1 MPARKHTEKRPEPKV
16 PKRIVSSPGKLSR
29 TKSLIKR
36 IREINNEKA
45 RSSGLSTVRGSARFG
60 ELSKERKELLEA
72 LQKEFPEKNIS
83 EILVKAKL
91 ETPFEKKIRMRDVP
105 QYSELRKI
113 RRPRFSDA
121 KREFLAKNGL
131 TEKFY
136 KRTRKIYVGLAQGRE
151 MNFTQR
157 ELFADEFA
165 RKANIP
171 FSKAMN
177 FINFAQRYSGM
188 FRVRK

>member
-1 MPARKHTEKRPEPKV
+1 MSARKHTEKRPEPKI
-16 PKRIVSSPGKLSR
+16 PKQPVGSPRKLSR
-29 TKSLIKR
+29 TKSLIMR
-36 IREINNEKA
+36 IREINNERAKM
-45 RSSGLSTVRGSARFG
+45 GGVTTVRGSARFD

-83 EILVKAKL
+83 EILARAKL
-91 ETPFEKKIRMRDVP
+91 ETSLEKRLRVGNVQPDP
-105 QYSELRKI
+105 ELRKV

-121 KREFLAKNGL
+121 KREFLEKNGMA
-131 TEKFY
+131 EKFY
-136 KRTRKIYVGLAQGRE
+136 KRTRKTYVDMAQGRE

-157 ELFADEFA
+157 MMFADKFS
-165 RKANIP
+165 KKVNIP

-177 FINFAQRYSGM
+177 FINFAQRYPGM